1 MPAENANHWRKDETV
16 IECRAEFAES
26 EINMQPEAKLTTTP
40 LARVGWGPKLRY
52 YGTYVVAALCFLFLG
67 VPLIPLGFLLRR
79 FFGIQD
85 FIYPPGRFGARCYL
99 WAAGARVHATGHE
112 NLDPKQPYVFVANH
126 QSNLDAP
133 LIIVYI
139 GRNPGWIAKQELFRV
154 PMLGPGIRLVH
165 AIPIDRRNREA
176 AIASTKRA
184 GEVIRSG
191 RSVVAFVE
199 GTRTVDGR
207 LKEFKKGAF
216 YMAIEA
222 GVPVVPLVLN
232 DTRLVMRKGTNY
244 CLPHAVSL
252 EILPPIS
259 TAGYTAETVDELM
272 AKVFA
277 EFVPRVRTD

>member
-1 MPAENANHWRKDETV
+1 MP
-16 IECRAEFAES
+16 S
-26 EINMQPEAKLTTTP
+26 EAKVSPAP
-40 LARVGWGPKLRY
+40 LPRVGLVPKLRY
-52 YGTYVVAALCFLFLG
+52 YWTYVVAALCFLFLG

-79 FFGIQD
+79 FFGLAD
-85 FIYPPGRFGARCYL
+85 FIYPPGRFGARLYL
-99 WAAGARVHATGHE
+99 RSAGARARAAGHE
-112 NLDPKQPYVFVANH
+112 HLDPDKPYVFVANH

-133 LIIVYI
+133 FIIAYL

-154 PMLGPGIRLVH
+154 PMLGQGIQLVH
-165 AIPIDRRNREA
+165 AIPIDRRNRTA

-222 GVPVVPLVLN
+222 GVPVVPLIVN
-232 DTRLVMRKGTNY
+232 DTRIVMRKGTNY
-244 CLPHAVSL
+244 CLPHEISL

-259 TAGYTAETVDELM
+259 TAGYTAENVEELI

-277 EFVPRVRTD
+277 EFVPRVHTDG

>member
-1 MPAENANHWRKDETV
+1 
-16 IECRAEFAES
+16 
-26 EINMQPEAKLTTTP
+26 MQPEAKVMTAP
-40 LARVGWGPKLRY
+40 SPPVGLLPKLRY
-52 YGTYVVAALCFLFLG
+52 YWTYVVAALCFLFLG

-79 FFGIQD
+79 FFGVQD
-85 FIYPPGRFGARCYL
+85 FIYPPGRFGARLYL
-99 WAAGARVHATGHE
+99 RAAGARGHAFGHE
-112 NLDPKQPYVFVANH
+112 HLDPSKPYVFVANH

-133 LIIVYI
+133 FIIAYI

-165 AIPIDRRNREA
+165 AIPIDRRNRAA

-207 LKEFKKGAF
+207 LKAFKKGAF
-216 YMAIEA
+216 YMAIAA
-222 GVPVVPLVLN
+222 GVPVVPLIIN
-232 DTRLVMRKGTNY
+232 DTRVVMRKGTNY
-244 CLPHAVSL
+244 CLPHEISL

-259 TAGYTAETVDELM
+259 TEGYTAENVEELI

>member
-1 MPAENANHWRKDETV
+1 
-16 IECRAEFAES
+16 
-26 EINMQPEAKLTTTP
+26 MQPAAKLTSIP
-40 LARVGWGPKLRY
+40 SPRIGLLPKLRY
-52 YGTYVVAALCFLFLG
+52 YWTYVVAALCLLFLG
-67 VPLIPLGFLLRR
+67 VPLIPLGFLLRWLFDNR
-79 FFGIQD
+79 D
-85 FIYPPGRFGARCYL
+85 FLYRPGKFGARLYL
-99 WAAGARVHATGHE
+99 RSAGARVHASGHE
-112 NLDPKQPYVFVANH
+112 NLDPDKPYVFVANH

-133 LIIVYI
+133 MIIAYI
-139 GRNPGWIAKQELFRV
+139 KRNPGWIAKQELFQV
-154 PMLGPGIRLVH
+154 PMLGQGIQLVH
-165 AIPIDRRNREA
+165 AIPIDRSNRSS

-184 GEVIRSG
+184 GEIIRSG

-222 GVPVVPLVLN
+222 GVPVVPLVIN

-244 CLPHAVSL
+244 CLPHKVSM

-259 TAGYTAETVDELM
+259 TDGYSPENVRELI

>member
-1 MPAENANHWRKDETV
+1 
-16 IECRAEFAES
+16 
-26 EINMQPEAKLTTTP
+26 MQPAAKLTSIP
-40 LARVGWGPKLRY
+40 SPRIGLLPKLRY
-52 YGTYVVAALCFLFLG
+52 YWTYVVAALCLLFLG
-67 VPLIPLGFLLRR
+67 VPLIPLGFLLRWLFDNR
-79 FFGIQD
+79 D
-85 FIYPPGRFGARCYL
+85 FLYRPGKFGARLYL
-99 WAAGARVHATGHE
+99 RSAGARVHASGHE
-112 NLDPKQPYVFVANH
+112 NLDPDKPYVFVANH

-133 LIIVYI
+133 MIIAYI
-139 GRNPGWIAKQELFRV
+139 QRNPGWIAKQELFQV
-154 PMLGPGIRLVH
+154 PMLGQGIQLVH
-165 AIPIDRRNREA
+165 AIPIDRSNRSS

-184 GEVIRSG
+184 GEIIRSG

-222 GVPVVPLVLN
+222 GVPVVPLVIN

-244 CLPHAVSL
+244 CLPHDVSM
-252 EILPPIS
+252 EILSPIS
-259 TAGYTAETVDELM
+259 TQGYSPENVRELI